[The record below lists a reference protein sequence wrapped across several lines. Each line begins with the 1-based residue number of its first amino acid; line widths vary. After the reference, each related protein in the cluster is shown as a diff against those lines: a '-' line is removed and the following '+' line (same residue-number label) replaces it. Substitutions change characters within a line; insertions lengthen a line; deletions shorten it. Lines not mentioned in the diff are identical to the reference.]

1 MIDRF
6 LNTNERT
13 SVMSQVSDILLLVS
27 WGDISRQYFNQ
38 KGSWLFHKLQG
49 VDSDNQ
55 PVKFTDEEKTQL
67 KGALVDLADRIRRA
81 ADNIE

>member
-1 MIDRF
+1 MAEKIQIA
-6 LNTNERT
+6 NGQTK
-13 SVMSQVSDILLLVS
+13 VMSQVSDILMLVS

-38 KGSWLFHKLQG
+38 KGSWLLKKLQG
-49 VDSDNQ
+49 MDAENQ
-55 PVKFTDEEKTQL
+55 PTDFTDEEKTQL